1 MPRDYVRK
9 THAKCSGEDLKLAVR
24 DVRRKNVAIQRASKM
39 YGVPRSTLRRHVL
52 SDVEQG
58 RPFVLSAGLL
68 NKVIIAAVLYAKTP
82 REVREAAHSVA
93 LKSGILMPE
102 SWRKNKAAGNDW
114 WLGLIKKNGLYRIFW
129 QQILM
134 PQNPVSQW
142 LVEIAA
148 GRIREIW
155 VFRSATVVVK

>member
-9 THAKCSGEDLKLAVR
+9 THAKYSGEDLKLAVR

-58 RPFVLSAGLL
+58 RPCVLSAGLL

-93 LKSGILMPE
+93 VKSGILMPE

-114 WLGLIKKNGLYRIFW
+114 WLGLIKKKMVYTAFSGSKF
-129 QQILM
+129 
-134 PQNPVSQW
+134 
-142 LVEIAA
+142 
-148 GRIREIW
+148 
-155 VFRSATVVVK
+155 

>member
-9 THAKCSGEDLKLAVR
+9 TNAKYSGEDLKLAVR

-58 RPFVLSAGLL
+58 RPCVLSAGLL

-93 LKSGILMPE
+93 VKSGVLTL
-102 SWRKNKAAGNDW
+102 N
-114 WLGLIKKNGLYRIFW
+114 LGERTKLLGMIGG
-129 QQILM
+129 
-134 PQNPVSQW
+134 SD
-142 LVEIAA
+142 
-148 GRIREIW
+148 
-155 VFRSATVVVK
+155 

>member
-1 MPRDYVRK
+1 
-9 THAKCSGEDLKLAVR
+9 
-24 DVRRKNVAIQRASKM
+24 M
-39 YGVPRSTLRRHVL
+39 YGVPISTLRRHVL

-58 RPFVLSAGLL
+58 RPCVLSAGLL
-68 NKVIIAAVLYAKTP
+68 NKVIIAAALYAKTP

-93 LKSGILMPE
+93 VKSGILMPE
-102 SWRKNKAAGNDW
+102 SWRKNKAAGNEW
-114 WLGLIKKNGLYRIFW
+114 WLRLIQKNGLYCIFW

-134 PQNPVSQW
+134 PENPVSQW

>member
-9 THAKCSGEDLKLAVR
+9 THAKYSGEDLKLAVR

-58 RPFVLSAGLL
+58 RPCVLSAGLL
-68 NKVIIAAVLYAKTP
+68 NKVTIAAVLYAKTP

-93 LKSGILMPE
+93 VKSGILMPE

-114 WLGLIKKNGLYRIFW
+114 WLGLIKKMVYTAFSGSKF
-129 QQILM
+129 
-134 PQNPVSQW
+134 
-142 LVEIAA
+142 
-148 GRIREIW
+148 
-155 VFRSATVVVK
+155 